1 MKFIFDL
8 FPVILFFVA
17 YKTYDIYVATAVAIA
32 ATVMQIGW
40 SWFRHRKVDKMLWI
54 SLAVIGLLGGATL
67 TLQDEL
73 FIMWKPTVLYWLFSA
88 ILLVSSTF
96 FRKNLIQALLEKQLA
111 LPKTVWAKLNA
122 SWIIFF
128 IFMGGINLHI
138 AYGYSLDTWVNFKL
152 FGSTGL
158 MIIFVVAQMMVLG
171 KYVQH
176 PEENKGLVPVPV
188 PVPVADHPAEQK
200 MVKET
205 IEEEPKKE
213 KDT

>member
-32 ATVMQIGW
+32 ATVVQIGW
-40 SWFRHRKVDKMLWI
+40 TWFRHRKVDKMLWI
-54 SLAVIGLLGGATL
+54 SLAVIALLGGATL
-67 TLQDEL
+67 MLQDEL

-96 FRKNLIQALLEKQLA
+96 FKKNLIQALLEKQLD
-111 LPKTVWAKLNA
+111 LPKMVWAKLNA

-128 IFMGGINLHI
+128 IFMGGVNLHI

-158 MIIFVVAQMMVLG
+158 MVIFVVAQMMVLG
-171 KYVQH
+171 KYVKH
-176 PEENKGLVPVPV
+176 PDEDKGLVAVPV
-188 PVPVADHPAEQK
+188 EDHPVERE

-213 KDT
+213 KDA

>member
-8 FPVILFFVA
+8 FPVIVFFVA

-32 ATVMQIGW
+32 ATLVQIGW
-40 SWFRHRKVDKMLWI
+40 TWLRYGKVDKMLWM
-54 SLAVIGLLGGATL
+54 SLAAIGLLGGATL
-67 TLQDEL
+67 MLQDEL

-88 ILLVSSTF
+88 ILLVSSAF
-96 FRKNLIQALLEKQLA
+96 FKKNLIQALLEKQLA
-111 LPKTVWAKLNA
+111 LPKSVWGKLNA

-158 MIIFVVAQMMVLG
+158 MIIFVVAQVMMLG
-171 KYVQH
+171 KYVKH
-176 PEENKGLVPVPV
+176 PEEDKEIIAVP
-188 PVPVADHPAEQK
+188 ADDHPVENA
-200 MVKET
+200 MAKET
-205 IEEEPKKE
+205 IEEPNKE
-213 KDT
+213 KDA

>member
-32 ATVMQIGW
+32 ATLVQIGW
-40 SWFRHRKVDKMLWI
+40 TWFRHRKVDKMLWI

-67 TLQDEL
+67 MLQNEL

-88 ILLVSSTF
+88 ILLVSSAF
-96 FRKNLIQALLEKQLA
+96 FKRNLIQTLLEKQLA
-111 LPKTVWAKLNA
+111 LPKVVWGKLNA

-128 IFMGGINLHI
+128 IFMGAINIHI

-158 MIIFVVAQMMVLG
+158 MIVFVVVQMMMLG
-171 KYVQH
+171 KHVKQ
-176 PEENKGLVPVPV
+176 PEENKAV
-188 PVPVADHPAEQK
+188 VAVRVDDSSVENAL
-200 MVKET
+200 VKET
-205 IEEEPKKE
+205 IEESKKE

>member
-32 ATVMQIGW
+32 ATFVQIGW
-40 SWFRHRKVDKMLWI
+40 TWFRYRKVDKMLWI

-67 TLQDEL
+67 MLQDEL
-73 FIMWKPTVLYWLFSA
+73 FIMWKPTVLYWLFAA
-88 ILLVSSTF
+88 ILLVSSTYF
-96 FRKNLIQALLEKQLA
+96 KKNLIQALLEKQLP
-111 LPKTVWAKLNA
+111 LHKTVWVKLNA

-128 IFMGGINLHI
+128 IFMGGINIHI

-158 MIIFVVAQMMVLG
+158 MIVFVVAQIMILG
-171 KYVQH
+171 KYVKH
-176 PEENKGLVPVPV
+176 PEEAKELVAVPVE
-188 PVPVADHPAEQK
+188 DHPVEQE
-200 MVKET
+200 VAKET
-205 IEEEPKKE
+205 IEELKKE
-213 KDT
+213 KDV

>member
-8 FPVILFFVA
+8 FPVIVFFVA
-17 YKTYDIYVATAVAIA
+17 YKTYDIYVATAVAIV
-32 ATVMQIGW
+32 ATLVQIGW
-40 SWFRHRKVDKMLWI
+40 VWLRHRKVDKMLWM
-54 SLAVIGLLGGATL
+54 SLAAIGLLGGATL
-67 TLQDEL
+67 MLQDEL

-88 ILLVSSTF
+88 ILLVSSAF
-96 FRKNLIQALLEKQLA
+96 FKKNLIQALLEKQLV
-111 LPKTVWAKLNA
+111 LPERVWGKLNA
-122 SWIIFF
+122 SWIMFF

-158 MIIFVVAQMMVLG
+158 MIIFVVAQVMMLG
-171 KYVQH
+171 KYVKH
-176 PEENKGLVPVPV
+176 PEEDKEIIAVPVD
-188 PVPVADHPAEQK
+188 DHPVENA

-205 IEEEPKKE
+205 IEEPKKE

>member
-32 ATVMQIGW
+32 ATLVQIGW
-40 SWFRHRKVDKMLWI
+40 TWFRHRKVDKMLWI
-54 SLAVIGLLGGATL
+54 SLAVIELLGGATL
-67 TLQDEL
+67 MLQDEL
-73 FIMWKPTVLYWLFSA
+73 FIMWKPTVLYWLFAA

-96 FRKNLIQALLEKQLA
+96 FKKNLIQALLEKQLP
-111 LPKTVWAKLNA
+111 LPKAVWVKLNA

-158 MIIFVVAQMMVLG
+158 MIVFVVAQIMMLG
-171 KYVQH
+171 KYVKH
-176 PEENKGLVPVPV
+176 PEEANELVVVPVKND
-188 PVPVADHPAEQK
+188 PVAHE

-205 IEEEPKKE
+205 IEEETKKE
-213 KDT
+213 KDA

>member
-32 ATVMQIGW
+32 ATLVQIGW
-40 SWFRHRKVDKMLWI
+40 TWLRHRKVDKMLWM

-67 TLQDEL
+67 MLQDEL

-88 ILLVSSTF
+88 ILLVSSVF
-96 FRKNLIQALLEKQLA
+96 FKRNLIQALLEKQLA
-111 LPKTVWAKLNA
+111 LPERVWGKLNA
-122 SWIIFF
+122 SWVIFF

-158 MIIFVVAQMMVLG
+158 MIIFVVVQMMMLG
-171 KYVQH
+171 KYVKQ
-176 PEENKGLVPVPV
+176 PETDKVGAAVPVE
-188 PVPVADHPAEQK
+188 DHPVENEIA
-200 MVKET
+200 KET
-205 IEEEPKKE
+205 IEEPKKE

>member
-32 ATVMQIGW
+32 ATLVQIGW
-40 SWFRHRKVDKMLWI
+40 TWFRHRKVDKMLWI

-67 TLQDEL
+67 MLQDEL

-96 FRKNLIQALLEKQLA
+96 FKKNLIQALLEKQLP
-111 LPKTVWAKLNA
+111 LPKAVWVKLNA

-158 MIIFVVAQMMVLG
+158 MIVFVVAQIMMLG
-171 KYVQH
+171 KYVKH
-176 PEENKGLVPVPV
+176 PEEANELVVVPVKND
-188 PVPVADHPAEQK
+188 PVAHE

-205 IEEEPKKE
+205 IEEETKKE
-213 KDT
+213 KDA

>member
-8 FPVILFFVA
+8 FPVIVFFVA

-32 ATVMQIGW
+32 ATVVQIGW
-40 SWFRHRKVDKMLWI
+40 TWFRHRKVDKMLWM
-54 SLAVIGLLGGATL
+54 SLAAIGLLGGATL
-67 TLQDEL
+67 MLQDEL

-88 ILLVSSTF
+88 ILLISSTF
-96 FRKNLIQALLEKQLA
+96 FKKNLIQALLEKQLA

-122 SWIIFF
+122 SWIMFF

-171 KYVQH
+171 KYVKH
-176 PEENKGLVPVPV
+176 PEEDKGLVAVPV
-188 PVPVADHPAEQK
+188 EDHPVEHE

>member
-8 FPVILFFVA
+8 FPVIVFFVA

-32 ATVMQIGW
+32 ATVVQIGW
-40 SWFRHRKVDKMLWI
+40 TWFRHRKVDKMLWI

-67 TLQDEL
+67 MLQDEL

-96 FRKNLIQALLEKQLA
+96 FKKNLIQALLEKQLA
-111 LPKTVWAKLNA
+111 LPKMVWGKLNA
-122 SWIIFF
+122 SWIMFF

-158 MIIFVVAQMMVLG
+158 MIIFVVAQMMMLG
-171 KYVQH
+171 KYVKH
-176 PEENKGLVPVPV
+176 PEEDKELVAVPVE
-188 PVPVADHPAEQK
+188 DHPVENE

-205 IEEEPKKE
+205 VEESKKE